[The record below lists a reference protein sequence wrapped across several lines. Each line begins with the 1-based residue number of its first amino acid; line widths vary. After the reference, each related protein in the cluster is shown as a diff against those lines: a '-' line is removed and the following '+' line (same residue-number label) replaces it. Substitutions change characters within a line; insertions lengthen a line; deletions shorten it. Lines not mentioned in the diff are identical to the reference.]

1 MSHMAWPKINISTKI
16 KETSTNLCPMLYS
29 LGSMKKQAKNTDLLE
44 KQKMVSF
51 QDQFNL
57 GL

>member
-1 MSHMAWPKINISTKI
+1 
-16 KETSTNLCPMLYS
+16 MLYS
-29 LGSMKKQAKNTDLLE
+29 LGSIKKQAKNNDLLE